1 MSTMKSAVF
10 SDWAQWLPRLLDG
23 LWVSVQVTGLS
34 LIIGLVAGL
43 LLALAAFARTRLLTW
58 PAVLLVEIG
67 RGMPALV
74 MLQLVY
80 FGLPSVGLTLETYA
94 AVVLALSLTTA
105 AYTSEIIR
113 AGLRAVPEGELEAAD
128 ALGMSRGD
136 VMRFVVIPQGLRIAL
151 PTLLGFA
158 ILIFQISSLA
168 FSLGLPELLSQAYS
182 IGAATFRYLDVL
194 TLAGLLYLAVT
205 IPAGWLV
212 ARFERRL
219 SRHLTT

>member
-1 MSTMKSAVF
+1 MKSAIF
-10 SDWAQWLPRLLDG
+10 SDWAEWLPRLLDG

-34 LIIGLVAGL
+34 LIIGLAAGL

-58 PAVLLVEIG
+58 PAILLVEIG

-113 AGLRAVPEGELEAAD
+113 AGLRAVPDGELEAAD

>member
-1 MSTMKSAVF
+1 MKSAIF
-10 SDWAQWLPRLLDG
+10 SDWAEWLPRLLDG

-34 LIIGLVAGL
+34 LIIGLVVGL

-113 AGLRAVPEGELEAAD
+113 AGLRAVPDGELEAAD
-128 ALGMSRGD
+128 ALGMSRSD

-182 IGAATFRYLDVL
+182 IGANTFRYLDVL

>member
-1 MSTMKSAVF
+1 MKSAIF

-128 ALGMSRGD
+128 ALGMGRGD